1 MAKLNLGSKLLKGA
15 QKVGKKTA
23 KVRKIFGKA
32 KSQVGGAVK
41 GGIDLAKGKVSKVR
55 GKMSLVPQAL
65 QPPEKITP
73 QSRVRNIGKLVDN
86 KVQNLVPKLSKAVQR
101 NVNAFDPQAFLGKIF
116 DGGLNSL
123 QNFASGLGGLQTSL
137 QKSMGFINESKGIIV
152 DLIERMAKAKP
163 RRARGGIIKGLLKG
177 AAVVGLATL
186 AIKAA
191 PALAVGATAGGK
203 FALGLSVAKGGVDLA
218 KKVFGRKKRGEEAS
232 SEVKGEEINETFKSS
247 LEQFEETLS
256 RIDMQL
262 KGKRFRKEQQEY
274 EDEGTTEETTEE
286 AIDESKDGA
295 QSDVKTETSSEDAT
309 NLKTHDLETPGTN
322 NEKTSGVKDDP
333 NKKHDEGNYDAAG
346 NEIKIGDV
354 VGGDDM
360 KPLPSKVEPL
370 SDPVNKSSTGT
381 GGPDLV
387 LQPKSVEFLK
397 GETGEKGN
405 RGGLGAQ
412 GDPGREVK
420 SVKTTEGD
428 GEETS
433 KPQGITRGLAGLG
446 DFLSFGLT
454 DFDKRG
460 DLFGAKDD
468 KTKAGVSTEG
478 TGVVEQIIQP
488 LLKQLEVRSSVT
500 DSISQPAMAAA
511 IEAANTGSGSP
522 TVAFPLGGKPQPQVA
537 GDTMSRMDNEV
548 PIVLPVDTRNI
559 HITTSKSLFNIVS
572 AL

>member
-15 QKVGKKTA
+15 QKVGRGTA
-23 KVRKIFGKA
+23 KVGKIFGRA
-32 KSQVGGAVK
+32 KSRVGGAVK
-41 GGIDLAKGKVSKVR
+41 NALPSKSISKVR

-65 QPPEKITP
+65 QPPEKVTP
-73 QSRVRNIGKLVDN
+73 QARVRNIGKLVDN

-137 QKSMGFINESKGIIV
+137 QKSMGFINEAKGIIV
-152 DLIERMAKAKP
+152 DLIEKMAKARP

-177 AAVVGLATL
+177 AAVVGLAAL
-186 AIKAA
+186 AVKAA
-191 PALAVGATAGGK
+191 PAVAVGAAATGK

-232 SEVKGEEINETFKSS
+232 SEVKGEEINETFKNS
-247 LEQFEETLS
+247 LEQFDETLS

-262 KGKRFRKEQQEY
+262 KGKRYRKEQKEY
-274 EDEGTTEETTEE
+274 EEKKKQQEENEDTTEE
-286 AIDESKDGA
+286 ATENVE
-295 QSDVKTETSSEDAT
+295 SDVETETSTDST
-309 NLKTHDLETPGTN
+309 NLKTHDLGTPGTN
-322 NEKTSGVKDDP
+322 NVNVNDVDLPDP
-333 NKKHDEGNYDAAG
+333 NKQADENVDSDGNPLP
-346 NEIKIGDV
+346 IGTV

-360 KPLPSKVEPL
+360 QSSTTVEPL
-370 SDPVNKSSTGT
+370 TDPVTTSTGL
-381 GGPDLV
+381 GGPNLV
-387 LQPKSVEFLK
+387 LHPKSLTVIK
-397 GETGEKGN
+397 GEQGDKGN
-405 RGGLGAQ
+405 RGALGSQ
-412 GDPGREVK
+412 GDPGRTVSDVQPK
-420 SVKTTEGD
+420 G
-428 GEETS
+428 GEQEPPQ
-433 KPQGITRGLAGLG
+433 PQGFARSMAGLG

-468 KTKAGVSTEG
+468 DTKAGVSTES
-478 TGVVEQIIQP
+478 TGIMPQIIQP
-488 LLKQLEVRSSVT
+488 LLKQLETRSQVT

-511 IEAANTGSGSP
+511 IEAAQNRSGSP
-522 TVAFPLGGKPQPQVA
+522 TVAIPMGGKPQPQVA
-537 GDTMSRMDNEV
+537 GDTMTRMDNEV